1 MRKQTYSKKLYKIA
15 YICCMEK
22 KFLPIGIQYFD
33 SLIENNYI
41 YVDKTKYL
49 FDLAIKV
56 GAPYFLSRPR
66 RFGKSLLVST
76 FKELFSG
83 RKDLFK
89 GLWIEEKWDW
99 TTTNPVIHISFDFIN
114 YKKLGLEAALQAK
127 VQELAAIH
135 DIKIESPSATPEFGQ
150 LIQKLAKKQGKVV
163 ILIDEYDK
171 PIIDYLE
178 KDKYQQAKEHQ
189 EILKNFYSVLKPV
202 SNHLRLLFITGVSKF
217 SKVSIFS
224 DLNHVADLTLNKNY
238 AALTGYTQE
247 ELEFYFDDYLKAAAD
262 ILKIDRAILVEQM
275 RIWYNGYSW
284 DGETMVYNPFG
295 VLNFFAEFQF
305 KNYWFATGTP
315 SFLLKQMKNHNQFV
329 FDKERIRSGKLD
341 KYTIENLDLIP
352 LLFQTGYLTIKD
364 LNIFDGR
371 MTLDY
376 PNREVRES
384 MYHFILDGI
393 TNYSGDSSQDTVE
406 TLVDAF
412 VDANLIQI
420 KATLNML
427 LASLP
432 SEVYDKKSEGLY
444 HGLIHLIFK
453 LIGLYIKSEVHS
465 SMGRADSI
473 VQTPDH
479 VFIFEFKF
487 NRTAK
492 EALKQIKKNQYAVP
506 YLKSQK
512 QVLAIGVNFVTKEKE
527 IKGWEV
533 EALN

>member
-1 MRKQTYSKKLYKIA
+1 M
-15 YICCMEK
+15 
-22 KFLPIGIQYFD
+22 
-33 SLIENNYI
+33 
-41 YVDKTKYL
+41 
-49 FDLAIKV
+49 
-56 GAPYFLSRPR
+56 
-66 RFGKSLLVST
+66 
-76 FKELFSG
+76 
-83 RKDLFK
+83 
-89 GLWIEEKWDW
+89 
-99 TTTNPVIHISFDFIN
+99 
-114 YKKLGLEAALQAK
+114 GLEEALQAK
-127 VQELAAIH
+127 VKTIANAHNIEIKPFS
-135 DIKIESPSATPEFGQ
+135 DIPEFGQ
-150 LIQKLAKKQGKVV
+150 LIQQLAKQYGDVV
-163 ILIDEYDK
+163 LLIDEYDK

-178 KDKYQQAKEHQ
+178 KDNYHKAKEHQ
-189 EILKNFYSVLKPV
+189 EILKNFYSILKPI

-224 DLNHVADLTLNKNY
+224 DLNHLDDLTLNKNF
-238 AALTGYTQE
+238 ATLTGYTQK
-247 ELEFYFDDYLKAAAD
+247 ELEFYFDDYLKEAEDFIQTDRANLLEQ
-262 ILKIDRAILVEQM
+262 LKI
-275 RIWYNGYSW
+275 WYDGYSW
-284 DGETMVYNPFG
+284 DGRTKVYNPFG
-295 VLNFFAEFQF
+295 VLQFLSQLQF

-315 SFLLKQMKNHNQFV
+315 SFLLKQMKNRNQFV

-341 KYTIENLDLIP
+341 KYTIENLDLVS

-371 MTLDY
+371 MTMDY

-393 TNYSGDSSQDTVE
+393 TNYAGVSSQDTIE

-412 VDANLIQI
+412 ADANLPQI
-420 KATLNML
+420 RATLDTL

-453 LIGLYIKSEVHS
+453 LLGLYIKSEVHS

-473 VQTPDH
+473 VETLEH

-492 EALKQIKKNQYAVP
+492 EALKQIRDNQYASS
-506 YLKSQK
+506 YLNSDKK
-512 QVLAIGVNFVTKEKE
+512 VIAIGVNFMTKEKM

-533 EALN
+533 ETIS